1 MPYKFSIDVT
11 VRRKLGLVKRC
22 MPVESV
28 IDFGGMWEVDG
39 YYSKQC
45 LTRFGAKEVTMI
57 DVEESDNWKGDPALR
72 EGLDF
77 RRGDFSDE
85 RFMKSIAGTFDLAL
99 AYDVLPHQIDL
110 RHALSMMLSKTKR
123 FFLISSP
130 VIPDS
135 IMPYRNSLVLLSGS
149 RASSLIPFCE
159 QWTKDM
165 DYWRNF
171 KDASNIGR
179 NHWLWGMS
187 PSFIESLMAGLGWR
201 LTHREL
207 WKDRFLQNLKWRMGG
222 FVFTKRPTNRR
233 S

>member
-1 MPYKFSIDVT
+1 MPYTFSVDAT

-45 LTRFGAKEVTMI
+45 LTRFGAKRATMI
-57 DVEESDNWKGDPALR
+57 DAEESDNWKKDSALR

-77 RRGDFSDE
+77 RRGDFSDDQ
-85 RFMKSIAGTFDLAL
+85 FMESIADTFDVAL
-99 AYDVLPHQIDL
+99 AFDVLLHQIDL
-110 RHALSMMLSKTKR
+110 RHTLSLMLSKTGR
-123 FFLISSP
+123 FFLVSNP

-135 IMPYRNSLVLLSGS
+135 ILPYRNSLVLLSGS
-149 RASSLIPFCE
+149 HEPGLIPFRE

-165 DYWRNF
+165 DYWHNF
-171 KDASNIGR
+171 TDASNVRR
-179 NHWLWGMS
+179 NHWLWGVS

-201 LTHREL
+201 LVHREI
-207 WKDRFLQNLKWRMGG
+207 WKDRFLQNPKWRMGG
-222 FVFTKRPTNRR
+222 FVFTRQSMK
-233 S
+233 